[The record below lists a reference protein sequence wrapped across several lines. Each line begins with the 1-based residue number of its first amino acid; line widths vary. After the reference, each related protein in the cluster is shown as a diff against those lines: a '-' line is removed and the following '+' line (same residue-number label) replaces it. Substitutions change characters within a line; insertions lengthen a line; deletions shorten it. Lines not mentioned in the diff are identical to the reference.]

1 MAPPEEMVW
10 NSSSLTNS
18 HMECFQEV
26 INGRTRSVL
35 PLRDDIVER
44 SRETARQAVPPE
56 MIIDCQL
63 LQRSIWTASWW
74 LSPSRK
80 SSSLDTR
87 TCTTFKPSSQQD
99 STEEILISQR
109 HLAQI
114 RHHHQI
120 TPNFTSHSSHFER
133 PLRRRNTSIGIP
145 LGFPSPTVTRGIGAF
160 ILVED
165 DCPCLFLLPA
175 IYYDNSR
182 FQSRTNN
189 KWTFYQMNFISI
201 KFLNEISYAT
211 RLINFENIN
220 KNVKTHGMVILRTM
234 VYNVAKEN
242 NGIDWSVTKSI
253 SVELLMQN

>member
-1 MAPPEEMVW
+1 MVW

-26 INGRTRSVL
+26 INDRTRPVL

-109 HLAQI
+109 YLPHLRSYQHKYPQVYLSFLTFQSPFAPTEHVH
-114 RHHHQI
+114 RHPTRDPIYKRDMWDRSLYTCREMTVGVRCSYTQ
-120 TPNFTSHSSHFER
+120 SSM
-133 PLRRRNTSIGIP
+133 T
-145 LGFPSPTVTRGIGAF
+145 
-160 ILVED
+160 ILV
-165 DCPCLFLLPA
+165 F
-175 IYYDNSR
+175 
-182 FQSRTNN
+182 
-189 KWTFYQMNFISI
+189 
-201 KFLNEISYAT
+201 
-211 RLINFENIN
+211 
-220 KNVKTHGMVILRTM
+220 
-234 VYNVAKEN
+234 
-242 NGIDWSVTKSI
+242 
-253 SVELLMQN
+253 

>member
-1 MAPPEEMVW
+1 MGTWLALSSMSHCTSVSTLRLRLRLLPSSINSIKGSKGLTTSSLGFTIQHTTLMAPPEEMVW
-10 NSSSLTNS
+10 TPAHWLNLTYVCFYA
-18 HMECFQEV
+18 CFQEA
-26 INGRTRSVL
+26 INGSTRPIL

-114 RHHHQI
+114 RHHHQLPPI
-120 TPNFTSHSSHFER
+120 LPLIPHISNVLSADETRPSASH
-133 PLRRRNTSIGIP
+133 
-145 LGFPSPTVTRGIGAF
+145 
-160 ILVED
+160 
-165 DCPCLFLLPA
+165 
-175 IYYDNSR
+175 
-182 FQSRTNN
+182 
-189 KWTFYQMNFISI
+189 
-201 KFLNEISYAT
+201 
-211 RLINFENIN
+211 
-220 KNVKTHGMVILRTM
+220 
-234 VYNVAKEN
+234 
-242 NGIDWSVTKSI
+242 
-253 SVELLMQN
+253 

>member
-26 INGRTRSVL
+26 INDRTRPVL

-87 TCTTFKPSSQQD
+87 TCTTFKPSSQED
-99 STEEILISQR
+99 STEDKSKALGSDQTSSPINPQFYLSFLTFRTSFAPTKHVHR
-109 HLAQI
+109 HPT
-114 RHHHQI
+114 R
-120 TPNFTSHSSHFER
+120 
-133 PLRRRNTSIGIP
+133 IP
-145 LGFPSPTVTRGIGAF
+145 FSNSNKRDRSFYPSRGWLPMSLSPT
-160 ILVED
+160 
-165 DCPCLFLLPA
+165 CNLL
-175 IYYDNSR
+175 R
-182 FQSRTNN
+182 
-189 KWTFYQMNFISI
+189 
-201 KFLNEISYAT
+201 
-211 RLINFENIN
+211 
-220 KNVKTHGMVILRTM
+220 
-234 VYNVAKEN
+234 
-242 NGIDWSVTKSI
+242 
-253 SVELLMQN
+253 